1 MGFRVKARSTRS
13 KVVRRWMKHINVRR
27 RTMPA
32 VLACN
37 LHHVLDG
44 PRQRQETPSTLRLPF
59 FPLLPHTLVCL
70 LLPPP
75 LYTRLTMPLIR
86 TPIKTDRKGATT
98 TNTHTSTTQ
107 CTTSSLTPSSTR
119 ISSSTVDSLR
129 RAPMPTRRGT
139 KSHSWCRRFARY
151 LCHDAAC
158 PR

>member
-44 PRQRQETPSTLRLPF
+44 PRQRQETPPTLRLPF
-59 FPLLPHTLVCL
+59 FALLPHTLVCL

-75 LYTRLTMPLIR
+75 LYTRLTSSIGAYPQSKPIVKERQRPIR
-86 TPIKTDRKGATT
+86 TCQQRSVLPA
-98 TNTHTSTTQ
+98 
-107 CTTSSLTPSSTR
+107 L
-119 ISSSTVDSLR
+119 
-129 RAPMPTRRGT
+129 
-139 KSHSWCRRFARY
+139 
-151 LCHDAAC
+151 
-158 PR
+158 